1 MFVKKSANF
10 AGNKAREELIS
21 SAKICWRAK
30 DNFVYRSI
38 TTITIAQWI
47 DNNIFKVSP
56 FLRGTGI
63 NLIYFLERFSNLKNK
78 LGSYLNLSRIFF
90 PEGKKRSDQRSSKI
104 STIQKLLSGGIT
116 TVRRHRIM
124 LIGKNQGRVRP
135 FCTN

>member
-47 DNNIFKVSP
+47 DNKL
-56 FLRGTGI
+56 FLSI

-90 PEGKKRSDQRSSKI
+90 PEGKKRSDQGSSQI

>member
-90 PEGKKRSDQRSSKI
+90 FQREKRD
-104 STIQKLLSGGIT
+104 
-116 TVRRHRIM
+116 
-124 LIGKNQGRVRP
+124 LIREVVKYLPFKNCSLVASPLCGDIEL
-135 FCTN
+135 C

>member
-47 DNNIFKVSP
+47 DN
-56 FLRGTGI
+56 
-63 NLIYFLERFSNLKNK
+63 K
-78 LGSYLNLSRIFF
+78 LF
-90 PEGKKRSDQRSSKI
+90 
-104 STIQKLLSGGIT
+104 
-116 TVRRHRIM
+116 
-124 LIGKNQGRVRP
+124 
-135 FCTN
+135 